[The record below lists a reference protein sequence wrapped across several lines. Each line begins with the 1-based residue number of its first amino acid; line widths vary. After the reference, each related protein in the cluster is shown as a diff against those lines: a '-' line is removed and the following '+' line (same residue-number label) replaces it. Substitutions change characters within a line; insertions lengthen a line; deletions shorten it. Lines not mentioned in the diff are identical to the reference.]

1 MNGFS
6 TFATALLLAAG
17 IAAAVSAVT
26 TRIVLEQVP
35 RVASVRL
42 SSLTADY
49 VTRSLREG
57 GDSKKALDEA
67 RDWARRLE
75 EALAR
80 TAARRGVVLLT
91 AGAVAAG
98 AQDLTREIE
107 AAMAELASRK
117 GAPKK
122 EKKNDDNRRQDAGPN
137 QPT

>member
-1 MNGFS
+1 MNGVS
-6 TFATALLLAAG
+6 AFAAALLLAAG

-26 TRIVLEQVP
+26 ARLALERVP
-35 RVASVRL
+35 RIASVRL
-42 SSLTADY
+42 SGLTADY

-91 AGAVAAG
+91 SGAVAAG
-98 AQDLTREIE
+98 AQDLTREVE

-117 GAPKK
+117 SSTKK
-122 EKKNDDNRRQDAGPN
+122 EEKIK
-137 QPT
+137 

>member
-1 MNGFS
+1 MNGVS
-6 TFATALLLAAG
+6 AFAAALLLAAG

-26 TRIVLEQVP
+26 VRLATENIPRI
-35 RVASVRL
+35 ASVRL

-80 TAARRGVVLLT
+80 TAARRGVVLFT
-91 AGAVAAG
+91 SGAVAAG
-98 AQDLTREIE
+98 AEDLTGEVE

-117 GAPKK
+117 GSTKK
-122 EKKNDDNRRQDAGPN
+122 EEKTK
-137 QPT
+137 